1 MDKLRGQIHHTSVI
15 LVFSMLNMLTCF
27 EKQTTHKT
35 NKQTKTQGPFS
46 GIRNNFFF
54 FIFIDCKLA
63 RTGPPATIVPIDEES
78 RNGECTSVLW
88 DASLGSPRS
97 LVRVWRLPATFL
109 KPGKSINVV
118 VFWVSHAA
126 FRRFLVSFSLSF
138 GSGCL
143 WSSRACLPVFM

>member
-1 MDKLRGQIHHTSVI
+1 MDKLRGQILIHHTSVI

-35 NKQTKTQGPFS
+35 NKQKPKDLSLGSEITS
-46 GIRNNFFF
+46 F

-88 DASLGSPRS
+88 DPL
-97 LVRVWRLPATFL
+97 
-109 KPGKSINVV
+109 
-118 VFWVSHAA
+118 WVPHG
-126 FRRFLVSFSLSF
+126 R
-138 GSGCL
+138 
-143 WSSRACLPVFM
+143 W